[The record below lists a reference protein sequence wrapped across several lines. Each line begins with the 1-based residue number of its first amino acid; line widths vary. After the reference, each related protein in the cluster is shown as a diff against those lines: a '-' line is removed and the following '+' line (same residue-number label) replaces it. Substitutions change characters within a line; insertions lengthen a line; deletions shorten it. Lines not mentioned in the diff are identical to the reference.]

1 MALWVIS
8 PCAMK
13 TKGKKPH
20 NVDHDSNTAI
30 SSILCPPSPRPALPT
45 ECPICPALPFPLKL
59 WDWGWSVTQP
69 HQQRSCTLQWLRE
82 APGNHRSLHWFP
94 VRFDLF
100 WPHAEGNYLVSQML
114 SCGGDICHTWKCLWK
129 RRGVDLYTKNWLN
142 LTLEMLVCRRELIH
156 DLRNL
161 LTEKRPALDP
171 AGFNSPKPPGPSVA
185 GWPSQE
191 LWE

>member
-1 MALWVIS
+1 ML
-8 PCAMK
+8 
-13 TKGKKPH
+13 G
-20 NVDHDSNTAI
+20 
-30 SSILCPPSPRPALPT
+30 
-45 ECPICPALPFPLKL
+45 
-59 WDWGWSVTQP
+59 WGWSVTQP

-100 WPHAEGNYLVSQML
+100 WLHAEGNYLVSQML

-129 RRGVDLYTKNWLN
+129 RRGVDLYTKNWLT

-171 AGFNSPKPPGPSVA
+171 AGFNSPKPLGPVLLDGPVRNSGNEKKHGISYYIYIKWLQIYMCNYCICTCRSINLCTNEQNLLAHVSA
-185 GWPSQE
+185 N
-191 LWE
+191 